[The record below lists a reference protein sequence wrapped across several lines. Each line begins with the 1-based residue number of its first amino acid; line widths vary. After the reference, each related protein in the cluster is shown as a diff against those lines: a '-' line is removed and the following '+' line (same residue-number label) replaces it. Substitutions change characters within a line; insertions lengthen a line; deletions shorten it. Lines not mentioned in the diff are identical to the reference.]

1 MLVLADLVALDVAL
15 ADALEVTLVAAKV
28 EFWVA
33 LDFKATLGG
42 DLVIGFLM
50 LRILVALAD
59 LLDSKVTFLVELT
72 WRALTTSLMAL
83 VPFLVLFMADALVTL
98 TATALE
104 AFKVAFLVV
113 FKVAFLVALAETFL
127 VALTF

>member
-1 MLVLADLVALDVAL
+1 
-15 ADALEVTLVAAKV
+15 
-28 EFWVA
+28 VA

-83 VPFLVLFMADALVTL
+83 VPFLVLFMVLFMADALVTL